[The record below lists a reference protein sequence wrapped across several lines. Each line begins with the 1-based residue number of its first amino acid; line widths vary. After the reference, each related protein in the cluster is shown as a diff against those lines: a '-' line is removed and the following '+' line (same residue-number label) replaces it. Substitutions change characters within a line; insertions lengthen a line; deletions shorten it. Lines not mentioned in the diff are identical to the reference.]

1 MFQAIK
7 DFFMW
12 MRGYTRTY
20 SHVAKK
26 QIYVRK
32 ATYKIPL
39 ETVKRPTNVERRT
52 WWESPKSMRERR
64 DIEAARQCRGGH

>member
-7 DFFMW
+7 DLFMW

-52 WWESPKSMRERR
+52 WWESSKSVQERC
-64 DIEAARQCRGGH
+64 DKDVACQCRGGR